1 MEGTPVEVGE
11 DHETK
16 RLVESVYI
24 PYEVEED
31 NIHTDIARWQ
41 LREVRRNQEQKYVEP
56 QFYNY
61 HSDSV
66 GNLLGLEAPLPPVKT
81 VAEDLHLQTVD
92 EKVSAPRIGADWPV
106 AQFAR
111 KFREEVF
118 KGRSSEKYCSVS
130 FTQNL
135 TLAGRTS
142 KLELEMDTAI
152 QGTIKQYTTLRKEY
166 IKQRDGLPLDFL
178 RFDVKDGKGLVYVR
192 ERATARI
199 YK

>member
-11 DHETK
+11 DYETK

-31 NIHTDIARWQ
+31 NVHTDIARWQ
-41 LREVRRNQEQKYVEP
+41 LREVRRNQEQEYVEP
-56 QFYNY
+56 VIGEPQLYNY

-66 GNLLGLEAPLPPVKT
+66 GNLLGLEAPMPPVKT

-111 KFREEVF
+111 KFREEV
-118 KGRSSEKYCSVS
+118 
-130 FTQNL
+130 L
-135 TLAGRTS
+135 
-142 KLELEMDTAI
+142 
-152 QGTIKQYTTLRKEY
+152 
-166 IKQRDGLPLDFL
+166 
-178 RFDVKDGKGLVYVR
+178 
-192 ERATARI
+192 
-199 YK
+199 